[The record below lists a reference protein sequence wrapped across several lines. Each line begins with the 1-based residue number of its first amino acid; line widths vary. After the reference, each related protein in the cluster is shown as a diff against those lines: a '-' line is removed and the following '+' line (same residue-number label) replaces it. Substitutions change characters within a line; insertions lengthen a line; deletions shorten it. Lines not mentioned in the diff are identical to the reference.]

1 MDISPDGTLS
11 TLREGSNQWTA
22 FPGNENQ
29 IGNVPMC
36 CDPMGLQW
44 VMDILEDKPR
54 PTNSRPGLIYMLC
67 GATQHSNV
75 DHTDHESPP
84 IPIGPHYMIIWPFDS
99 KRDGLPNNVRDA
111 GSWVMFDGSPFAYL
125 HVCGSPWEGTAYDP
139 RKAQFPIWSMRYAQT
154 DRETEEDPQAF
165 WWDDLLKKRMKRD
178 G

>member
-1 MDISPDGTLS
+1 MSEPRTSCCVPVVKFPHGQASRQQLESEILKAKIARAEASGPRAVTQHATIMDISPDGTLS

-84 IPIGPHYMIIWPFDS
+84 IPIGPHYMIIWPF
-99 KRDGLPNNVRDA
+99 
-111 GSWVMFDGSPFAYL
+111 
-125 HVCGSPWEGTAYDP
+125 
-139 RKAQFPIWSMRYAQT
+139 
-154 DRETEEDPQAF
+154 
-165 WWDDLLKKRMKRD
+165 
-178 G
+178 